1 MSARLTAMAFGEL
14 LYLDVIGLRGFHAVK
29 HCVSQ
34 SKQRKQLPPPTPPP
48 ASTVASVVSAMKLA
62 CAFYFKKPQCLQR
75 SAVVTRMLRRQGID
89 AQMVIGC
96 HLPPLQAH
104 AWVEVA
110 GEVVSDYQSGL
121 EYYRVLDRW

>member
-1 MSARLTAMAFGEL
+1 MRAKLTAMAFGEL

-29 HCVSQ
+29 RCVS
-34 SKQRKQLPPPTPPP
+34 RTRPAPPSSSCST
-48 ASTVASVVSAMKLA
+48 STVTTVVSAMKLA

-75 SAVVTRMLRRQGID
+75 SAVVTRMLRRHGVD
-89 AQMVIGC
+89 AQLVIGC
-96 HLPPLQAH
+96 HLPPLKAH

-110 GEVVSDYQSGL
+110 GEVVSDREDGL